1 MQLLTI
7 TGFDQVYRQRFNAG
21 YGKHIMAAILQFQKR
36 STIEKTLL
44 EPGHSAT
51 ILMYTGV
58 RIERIDFEAL
68 RDKVRSGLHES
79 VRIAN

>member
-7 TGFDQVYRQRFNAG
+7 TGFDQGYRSMVNTDIGNQN
-21 YGKHIMAAILQFQKR
+21 MAAILQFQHRDK
-36 STIEKTLL
+36 TEKPHF

-58 RIERIDFEAL
+58 RFERIDFEAL
-68 RDKVRSGLHES
+68 RDTTRHNLES
-79 VRIAN
+79 PVRIAN